1 MFRDLLPAA
10 VLPGQ
15 GAHAAGQGGEGQ
27 QNFTHFLEPQHFD
40 PLSKRIFFLSL
51 LSNICRS
58 YLVIAVEVTC
68 TLYMFNVQQQGRP
81 SI

>member
-40 PLSKRIFFLSL
+40 LLSKRVFSSL
-51 LSNICRS
+51 LLNICRF
-58 YLVIAVEVTC
+58 YLVKVVEVTC
-68 TLYMFNVQQQGRP
+68 
-81 SI
+81 IE